1 MMLVGWLV
9 LIELAEVQD
18 AFGLF
23 YGGHGSHGVGMSA
36 KRVLIVIWR
45 AVVYDPS

>member
-9 LIELAEVQD
+9 FIELAEVQD

-23 YGGHGSHGVGMSA
+23 CGGHGSHGAGMRA
-36 KRVLIVIWR
+36 ERVLIVIWR
-45 AVVYDPS
+45 AAIYDPS